1 MSIVWLDRDVLLA
14 IHDAVLADHGGAS
27 GIADYMAL
35 DVVRTR
41 PPSAPRGAELDPVEL
56 AAWQAYAILSRK
68 PFRAGNARVAAV
80 AMETFLAL
88 NGREL
93 AALEEDVAL
102 AVSSL
107 AAGDWTPQDMVAWLN
122 RSVRRAL

>member
-14 IHDAVLADHGGAS
+14 IHDAVAAGHGGRA
-27 GIADYMAL
+27 GVADYLAL

-56 AAWQAYAILSRK
+56 AAWQAYAILTRK
-68 PFRAGNARVAAV
+68 PFRGGNRRVAAV
-80 AMETFLAL
+80 VMETFLAL

-93 AALEEDVAL
+93 AALEEDLAVAVLAL
-102 AVSSL
+102 AD
-107 AAGDWTPQDMVAWLN
+107 GDWTPHDMVDWLN
-122 RSVRRAL
+122 RRVRPVR